1 MKVADILD
9 TARDAITVQRV
20 YAPPYERDG
29 LTVIP
34 AAVVRGGA
42 GGGTGDD
49 DEGGEGEGGGLA
61 LNGRPSGAY
70 VIKDGEVRW
79 VPAFDVTRMVSLL
92 GLVLVVWLLR
102 RPRRV
107 RVTEG

>member
-1 MKVADILD
+1 
-9 TARDAITVQRV
+9 
-20 YAPPYERDG
+20 
-29 LTVIP
+29 
-34 AAVVRGGA
+34 
-42 GGGTGDD
+42 
-49 DEGGEGEGGGLA
+49 
-61 LNGRPSGAY
+61 

-79 VPAFDVTRMVSLL
+79 VPAFDVVRIVSTL